1 MLLSVPQ
8 IPCVWLTLV
17 TAYNLLL
24 CKVHLIRGSTRV
36 KASKEEAIA
45 LMIAPTTESFRLL
58 FQMIGWFDCHD
69 SSFVNTN
76 YFGSKFSKGFHAF
89 WMIFG
94 WPSSLRKSIGGICL
108 AFQHNNGG
116 AKGWHNS
123 KNTYLKLKFIS
134 GLNP

>member
-69 SSFVNTN
+69 SSFVKLTQTILVVN
-76 YFGSKFSKGFHAF
+76 FQKDF
-89 WMIFG
+89 MLFG

-116 AKGWHNS
+116 AKGRHNS